1 MLLDLILGGDVR
13 ALLIG
18 VLIGIP
24 AVVICLSFHEA
35 AHGFAAYLL
44 GDRTAQASG
53 RLTLDPLAHIDPWG
67 FVCML
72 LLGFGWARP
81 VPVNISHFKNRRLG
95 MGVTAAAGPISN
107 FILGFIGYFIAVFI
121 VYQSYP
127 LSNFTQILCM
137 FFSYIGSLSIGLAV
151 FNLLPVFPLDGFRI
165 LDALLPYK
173 AQVKYQNFMN
183 RYGSIILLLVVAVIW
198 FGGISILIGGAQTL
212 MAGWAEAVVRAILV

>member
-1 MLLDLILGGDVR
+1 
-13 ALLIG
+13 
-18 VLIGIP
+18 
-24 AVVICLSFHEA
+24 
-35 AHGFAAYLL
+35 
-44 GDRTAQASG
+44 
-53 RLTLDPLAHIDPWG
+53 
-67 FVCML
+67 
-72 LLGFGWARP
+72 
-81 VPVNISHFKNRRLG
+81 